1 MIAATPARGIVR
13 CVVPAGA
20 TTVGAL
26 RRLWSESTVT
36 RVGERLAPEL
46 WSVCSPAPTDD
57 RISRGIKRTFDPHG
71 VLNLG
76 IFGERS

>member
-1 MIAATPARGIVR
+1 VR
-13 CVVPAGA
+13 CVVPAGV
-20 TTVGAL
+20 TTIGAL
-26 RRLWSESTVT
+26 RRVWSESTVM
-36 RVGERLAPEL
+36 RIGERLPTEL
-46 WSVCSPAPTDD
+46 WSFCSPPPTDD